1 MLAGL
6 PLTVPEDLIDF
17 QHSAEAVAQLLKR
30 KGFTVVKLFAN
41 RLYDSSFDKAA
52 VLAEVK
58 KTFLQ
63 VDVSGT
69 ALFAYVGHM
78 SAGYYTY
85 QQEVQ
90 ISNEGTAV
98 EKGKNC
104 MQSRSSNTSK
114 VHIITYAGEFER
126 SKKGQIFTSDST
138 GISLQDILRVW
149 RASLDQADGR
159 SKSANLLM
167 YLDSCFSG
175 VWATQLAKK
184 KHWYVLAL
192 IHAMFKDQGSHYNM
206 VDWAGSN
213 VHGLQDH

>member
-58 KTFLQ
+58 KTFLH
-63 VDVSGT
+63 VNVSGT

-90 ISNEGTAV
+90 ISNEGTAI
-98 EKGKNC
+98 EKGKKC
-104 MQSRSSNTSK
+104 MQSRSSNTPR
-114 VHIITYAGEFER
+114 VHIMTYAGEFER
-126 SKKGQIFTSDST
+126 SK
-138 GISLQDILRVW
+138 RV
-149 RASLDQADGR
+149 RSSHLTALASA
-159 SKSANLLM
+159 
-167 YLDSCFSG
+167 
-175 VWATQLAKK
+175 
-184 KHWYVLAL
+184 
-192 IHAMFKDQGSHYNM
+192 FKIYCECGEPAWIRPM
-206 VDWAGSN
+206 VAARQQ
-213 VHGLQDH
+213 VF